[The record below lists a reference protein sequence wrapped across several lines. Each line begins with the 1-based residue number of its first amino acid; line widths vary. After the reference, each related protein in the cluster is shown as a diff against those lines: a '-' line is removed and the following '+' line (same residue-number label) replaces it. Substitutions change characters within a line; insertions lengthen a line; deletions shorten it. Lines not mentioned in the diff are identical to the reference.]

1 MKNDGFPSQHE
12 VCPHGR
18 LQFGS
23 KWSVQCPQ
31 FTSVINMFTTLYLS
45 NKYIYI
51 SCKLLVYT
59 TVLNI
64 YLPWPQHLHNIT
76 SVVHIFNPVYISNAY
91 YLLYM
96 TLVYLKFNLC
106 IITSVKHIFTSVY
119 LSNVYIYIKWTLY
132 KVKVM

>member
-1 MKNDGFPSQHE
+1 MKNYGFPSQHE
-12 VCPHGR
+12 VFHHRR
-18 LQFGS
+18 LQICS

-31 FTSVINMFTTLYLS
+31 FTSVINMVTTLYLS

-64 YLPWPQHLHNIT
+64 YLPWPQHLNNIN

-96 TLVYLKFNLC
+96 TLVYLKSNLC
-106 IITSVKHIFTSVY
+106 IIIKHIFTSVY

-132 KVKVM
+132 KIKAM